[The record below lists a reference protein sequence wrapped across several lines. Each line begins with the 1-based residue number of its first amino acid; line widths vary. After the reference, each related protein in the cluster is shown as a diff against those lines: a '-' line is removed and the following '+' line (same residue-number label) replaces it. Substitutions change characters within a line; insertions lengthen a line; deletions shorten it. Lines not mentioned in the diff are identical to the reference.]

1 MNIIGFIKNLSI
13 FMKRNINKVNEL
25 QVPSSKL
32 SIVILTKN
40 SEKYLIEVLNS
51 VKFANEVIIYDNDSS
66 DKTLEIAKNFKNVK
80 IFIDNNW
87 EGFGIQKQKA
97 VEKAKNNWVFVLDSD
112 EIITEKL
119 KQEILATIQ
128 NPKHDAYFVPRL
140 NNFFGKWMKHTGLFP
155 DYSIRLFDKTKA
167 KFNKREVHESIEA
180 KNIGYLKNYFLHYAY
195 ESVEEFISK
204 QNRYSSIGAKP
215 NKIKAI
221 ISPYWTFFKLYFL
234 KLGFLDGWEG
244 FIVSKLYAEYT
255 FWKYIKNGK

>member
-1 MNIIGFIKNLSI
+1 MENG
-13 FMKRNINKVNEL
+13 
-25 QVPSSKL
+25 KL

-40 SEKYLIEVLNS
+40 SENYLEEGLNS
-51 VKFANEVIIYDNDSS
+51 TIFADEVIIYDSGSEDN
-66 DKTLEIAKNFKNVK
+66 TLEIAKKFQNVK
-80 IFIDNNW
+80 IYIDTKW

-97 VEKAKNNWVFVLDSD
+97 VNKAKNRWVFVLDSD
-112 EIITEKL
+112 EVITEKL
-119 KQEILATIQ
+119 KKEILTTIK
-128 NPKHDAYFVPRL
+128 NPKHDAYYVARL

-167 KFNKREVHESIEA
+167 KFNNRKVHESVEA
-180 KNIGYLKNYFLHYAY
+180 KNVGYLKNYFLHYAY
-195 ESVEEFISK
+195 ESVEEFIEK
-204 QNRYSSIGAKP
+204 QNRYSSMGAKP
-215 NKIKAI
+215 NKIKAL